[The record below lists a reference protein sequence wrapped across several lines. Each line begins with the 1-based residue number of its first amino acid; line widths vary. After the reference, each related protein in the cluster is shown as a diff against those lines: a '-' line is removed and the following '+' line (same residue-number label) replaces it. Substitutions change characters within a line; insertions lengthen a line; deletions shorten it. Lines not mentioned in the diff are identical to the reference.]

1 MAVTKT
7 IHRSFAGGE
16 VSPQMFGRIDDTK
29 FQAGLE
35 TCLNFLCLPQG
46 PIERRPGF
54 AFVREVKDS
63 GKKVRLIP
71 FVFNNSQTMV
81 IELGDKYA
89 RFHTEGKTL
98 LSESGNPY
106 EIETP
111 WEQDDLFDIHYVQ
124 SSDVM
129 TIVHP
134 RYAPREMKRYSATDW
149 RIESINFGPNVAT
162 PGNVKAIRK
171 TETDDDQ
178 NADKYT
184 FKYKVSALTADKVS
198 ESKVSDEVSVV
209 ANLYSA
215 GTTVE
220 ISCDPVDGAAFYRF
234 YKNQGGIYG
243 YIGDSDTP
251 SIIDDNIAPSMDVTP
266 RYYDEHFSEA
276 GGILTATVIDG
287 GSGYVSVG
295 SLNDFTG
302 EFKPVRMAL
311 MRGWNSDVIKTN
323 NVNVQSYF
331 PKLYWEFMNVSDSS
345 YPPYP
350 AADFN
355 AINSKYIKVVET
367 GSSGSGA
374 VVKGVFSVTNYQDF
388 ESWQTAEDTYTTYKS
403 ITRVQLT
410 GFEVVERGSG
420 YASPQVMV
428 TGNVDPYARAW
439 FDMPVNSSG
448 VVIDIQDTTGAGAI
462 LTPTIR
468 DGVITAVKIVQ
479 GGRGYTNPQAV
490 VRTEAGS
497 GARIELTVGKSGNY
511 PAAVGYFEQRRC
523 FAGLANDPQ
532 RIIMTRS
539 STESDLSYSL
549 PVQDDDRI
557 SVQISAR
564 ELNQIRHIIPLSQL
578 LLLTSGSEMRVS
590 PLNSDAI
597 TPTSFSVRPQS
608 YTGASNVQPCIVNTT
623 VVYPASRGGH
633 VLELGYNY
641 NAGGYISGDLCLRS
655 AHLFD
660 FKTIKDMT
668 FSKSP
673 MPVLWFVSSDGS
685 LLGLTYIPEQQIG
698 SWHRHTTDGVFE
710 SVTSVSEGDE
720 DHLYAVIKREIN
732 GNSVRYIER
741 MNNRKFG
748 DISNAFFVDCG
759 GTYQGKPITKLSGLT
774 WLEGKEVHILG
785 DGSVRPSQVVTNGSI
800 ELDAEASVVHVGLPY
815 TSDAKTL
822 PAILQADDFGMGRQ
836 KNVSKVTV
844 RTYQSSGIFAGP
856 EFDDLVEYK
865 QRTTESPGLPP
876 SLVSG
881 DIQLR
886 VFTKWSDGGA
896 ICIRQ
901 ADPLPLTLLSAVLEI
916 SV

>member
-35 TCLNFLCLPQG
+35 TCHNFLCLPQG

-54 AFVREVKDS
+54 EFVREVKDS
-63 GKKVRLIP
+63 SKGVRLIP

-98 LSESGNPY
+98 LDASGVPY

-111 WEQDDLFDIHYVQ
+111 WGQEDVFDIHYVQ
-124 SSDVM
+124 SADVM
-129 TIVHP
+129 TLVHP
-134 RYAPREMKRYSATDW
+134 SHAPRELKRYSATDW
-149 RIESINFGPNVAT
+149 RINTINFGAALNT
-162 PGNVKAIRK
+162 PTNVKAVRK
-171 TETDDDQ
+171 TAAEEDQ
-178 NADKYT
+178 NESKYT
-184 FKYKVSALTADKVS
+184 FQYKVSALSADKAS
-198 ESKVSDEVSVV
+198 ESRASDSVSVV
-209 ANLYSA
+209 ANLYAS

-220 ISCDPVDGAAFYRF
+220 VSCDAVDGATFYRF
-234 YKNQGGIYG
+234 YKNQGGVYG
-243 YIGDSDTP
+243 YIGDSETP
-251 SIIDDNIAPSMDVTP
+251 SIIDDNIAPNMDRTP

-276 GGILTATVIDG
+276 GGILSASVVNG
-287 GSGYVSVG
+287 GSGYLSVG
-295 SLNDFTG
+295 SLGDYTG
-302 EFKPVRMAL
+302 KFLPVKMAL
-311 MRGWNSDVIKTN
+311 MKRLDSEDIKTDN
-323 NVNVQSYF
+323 INVQTNF
-331 PKLYWEFMNVSDSS
+331 PKLCWEFENVGDRN
-345 YPPYP
+345 YPDYP
-350 AADFN
+350 EPDYDL
-355 AINSKYIKVVET
+355 INTKYIKVVDDL
-367 GSSGSGA
+367 GIGA
-374 VVKGVFSVTNYQDF
+374 VVEGVF
-388 ESWQTAEDTYTTYKS
+388 ETTQRQETDYWPSGDDYVYEYKS
-403 ITRVQLT
+403 IVRVDLT
-410 GFEVVERGSG
+410 GFRVVNRGAG
-420 YASPQVMV
+420 YVSPRIVV
-428 TGNVDPYARAW
+428 TSNIFPFARAW
-439 FDMPVNSSG
+439 FSIPVSSIG
-448 VVIDIQDTTGAGAI
+448 VTIDVQDSTGSGAI
-462 LTPTIR
+462 LSPTIK
-468 DGVITAVKIVQ
+468 DGVITSVRVVQ
-479 GGRGYTNPQAV
+479 GGRGYTSPVAV
-490 VRTEAGS
+490 VKSNAGG
-497 GARIELTVGKSGNY
+497 GASISLTVGKSGNF
-511 PAAVGYFEQRRC
+511 PSAVGYFEQRRC

-564 ELNQIRHIIPLSQL
+564 ELNQIRHIVPLSQL

-608 YTGASNVQPCIVNTT
+608 YSGASNVQPCIVNTT

-660 FKTIKDMT
+660 YKTIKDMA
-668 FSKSP
+668 FSKAP

-698 SWHRHTTDGVFE
+698 SWHRHSTDGVFE
-710 SVTSVSEGDE
+710 SVASVAEGEE
-720 DHLYAVIKREIN
+720 DHLYVVVRRTIN
-732 GNSVRYIER
+732 GQAKRYIER
-741 MNNRKFG
+741 MSNRRFG
-748 DISNAFFVDCG
+748 VIENAFFVDSG
-759 GTYQGKPITKLSGLT
+759 GTYRGEPITKLSGLN

-785 DGSVRPSQVVTNGSI
+785 DGSVRPPQVVTNGTI

-822 PAILQADDFGMGRQ
+822 PAILQTDDFGMGRQ

-856 EFDDLVEYK
+856 DFDDLVEHK
-865 QRTTESPGLPP
+865 QRTTESPGSPP